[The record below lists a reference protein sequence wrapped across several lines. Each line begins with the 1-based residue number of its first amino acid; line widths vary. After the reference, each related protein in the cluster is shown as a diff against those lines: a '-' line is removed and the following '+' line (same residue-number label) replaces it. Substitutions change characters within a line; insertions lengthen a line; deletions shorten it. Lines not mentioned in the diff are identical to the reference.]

1 MTKLQIAPILGNQ
14 ETVGRKRLRFIIRT
28 LLSKT
33 RKRPFDMSIN
43 SGTSSKYSTNSRY
56 REGLET
62 LKLDKI
68 KPGTVGKIYVS
79 LSEKRPKKNPMCGVF
94 QIFTVAKPIIPA
106 SGSTF
111 GYFQTFFN
119 INNKKQ

>member
-14 ETVGRKRLRFIIRT
+14 ETVGRNRLRFIIRL

-56 REGLET
+56 RKGLEI
-62 LKLDKI
+62 LKSALI
-68 KPGTVGKIYVS
+68 RPG
-79 LSEKRPKKNPMCGVF
+79 R
-94 QIFTVAKPIIPA
+94 
-106 SGSTF
+106 
-111 GYFQTFFN
+111 
-119 INNKKQ
+119 